1 MKLLRR
7 PWSAAEERLTD
18 FGPEDCLLIAV
29 DPSAHDK
36 QVLPRLLDW
45 RAHGQPHELR
55 LLPYPKSGHTQGP
68 PPVIGLPARPKAG
81 LEPRTEEEHRALAAL
96 ERMTT
101 MMARVQ
107 DVEASLDDPA
117 RLWSRLAA
125 AWRRA
130 EDESVP
136 RMAEIV
142 RQANSVQP
150 RLRRLE
156 GHLRRVLRRHRE
168 LMALDRVQEMDRAS
182 MLWLAR
188 QPGSSVAERAGAE
201 QRILS
206 TARRE
211 HYDTLENRVLH
222 SYTILAANVAREWL
236 REHDRAR
243 AHERYRLVDRYRRY
257 CRRLARSLA
266 EQGISRAE
274 PGVTPNYVLT
284 EDPDY
289 REVRRAWER
298 LLRIERT
305 IDDLWA
311 WQAESW
317 TDFCTLAIILGLEN
331 SPNARLLI
339 QYPIVWKQ
347 EASRGRWFEHHN
359 PIAVFFLENSQKIV
373 EIHARPHALPATQ
386 AQLGAV
392 VWLKVVETQA
402 SPSPLWIPIWTPH
415 SFSRL
420 RLEQDATEA
429 ITALAQAQASMG
441 TQTLGQGLLITQA
454 HGQSE
459 AIVIERASTQ
469 IHAVALDAAGK
480 GLGEGFR
487 AIAVFLQAAVVAG
500 QER

>member
-1 MKLLRR
+1 MT
-7 PWSAAEERLTD
+7 A
-18 FGPEDCLLIAV
+18 FGPDDCLLIAV
-29 DPSAHDK
+29 DPSTQDK
-36 QVLPRLLDW
+36 RVLPRLLDW
-45 RAHGQPHELR
+45 EENGRDCELR

-68 PPVIGLPARPKAG
+68 PLIQGLPARPKPG
-81 LEPRTEEEHRALAAL
+81 LEPRTDEERIALAAMQ
-96 ERMTT
+96 RMTT

-107 DVEASLDDPA
+107 EVEPSLDDPA

-130 EDESVP
+130 EDESDP

-142 RQANSVQP
+142 RQAKAVQT

-168 LMALDRVQEMDRAS
+168 LIQLDRVQEMDRAS

-188 QPGSSVAERAGAE
+188 QPGGSVAERAGAE

-206 TARRE
+206 TTRRE

-243 AHERYRLVDRYRRY
+243 AHERYKLVDRYRRY

-305 IDDLWA
+305 TDDLWA

-317 TDFCTLAIILGLEN
+317 TDFCTLAVILGLDRHTE
-331 SPNARLLI
+331 ARLLA
-339 QYPIVWKQ
+339 QYPIVWKP
-347 EASRGRWFEHHN
+347 EASRGRWFDHEN
-359 PIAVFFLENSQKIV
+359 PLAVFVFESSQRIV
-373 EIHARPHALPATQ
+373 EIHSRPKGL
-386 AQLGAV
+386 
-392 VWLKVVETQA
+392 
-402 SPSPLWIPIWTPH
+402 PSPQARLSALLWLWITDIKTSSAGLWLPIWTPH
-415 SFSRL
+415 TFTRL
-420 RLEQDATEA
+420 NLEQDATEA
-429 ITALAQAQASMG
+429 SCALVQAKALTDDQAIG
-441 TQTLGQGLLITQA
+441 NGLLLTQA
-454 HGQSE
+454 HGDLESISINNG
-459 AIVIERASTQ
+459 AIRL
-469 IHAVALDAAGK
+469 HAVAFDAAGK
-480 GLGEGFR
+480 GLGEGLD
-487 AIAVFLQAAVVAG
+487 AICDFLTANIVTG
-500 QER
+500 